1 VDIITIE
8 DRHSSG
14 VYAKR
19 DLAIVRGYG
28 ARVWDDR
35 GQEYIDC
42 AAGIGVA
49 NLGHCHPAIVAAVT
63 QQAQTLITSQEMF
76 YNDRRAELLARL
88 AAVLPEGLE
97 RIFLCNSGSEA
108 VEAAIK
114 FARLATGRS
123 GVVAARR
130 GFHGRTLGAL
140 SATHKKEYREP
151 FIPLVPG
158 FSHVTF
164 NDENRLAEAIND
176 ETAAVILEIVQ
187 GEGGVRPAVAGY
199 LRAARRLCEERGALL
214 IVDEVQTGFGRTG
227 RWFACDHFDLQPDLL
242 CLGKAIAGGL
252 PLAAVA
258 LGPRVTG
265 LTPGVHG
272 STFGG
277 NPLVCAAAVAAIEV
291 YRAENLPQQAAVL
304 GRRLLDRL
312 HGLDSPLVRDVR
324 GLGLMA
330 GVELKVRAMPVVQAL
345 ARRGVIAL
353 TAGAT
358 VLRFLPPLVIAP
370 EDLDTVAGTLKEILS
385 EGEIAGGR

>member
-1 VDIITIE
+1 MDTISIE
-8 DRHSSG
+8 ERHSSG

-19 DLAIVRGYG
+19 DLAIVRGCG

-63 QQAQTLITSQEMF
+63 QQSQTLITCQEMF

-88 AAVLPEGLE
+88 AAVMPEGLE